1 MNNIV
6 INYTLPLKKIKRNIT
21 VVMAPALKSHFET
34 TINLK
39 QNNLN
44 FGVTIYLKS
53 RHGAKPAPYSDQ
65 CKTTEQ
71 KEIH

>member
-1 MNNIV
+1 
-6 INYTLPLKKIKRNIT
+6 
-21 VVMAPALKSHFET
+21 MAPALKSHFET